1 MLNCH
6 LKGEDVGKGYVTV
19 CFKLLLENADEQIDR
34 KVDLLL
40 QTANSFEQC
49 IEIATV

>member
-6 LKGEDVGKGYVTV
+6 LKGEEVGKGYVTI
-19 CFKLLLENADEQIDR
+19 CFKVLLENADERIDR

-40 QTANSFEQC
+40 QTANSFEQY
-49 IEIATV
+49 IEIATM

>member
-6 LKGEDVGKGYVTV
+6 LKGEEVGKGYVTI
-19 CFKLLLENADEQIDR
+19 CFKLSLENADEQTGR

-40 QTANSFEQC
+40 QRAKSFEQC
-49 IEIATV
+49 TEIATM